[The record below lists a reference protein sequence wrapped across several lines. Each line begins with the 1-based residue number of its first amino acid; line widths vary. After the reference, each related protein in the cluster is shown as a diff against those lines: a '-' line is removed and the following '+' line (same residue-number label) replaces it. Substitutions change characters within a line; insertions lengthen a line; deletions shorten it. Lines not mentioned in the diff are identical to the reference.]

1 MRLALLGFG
10 MILGVQ
16 FTAPPVAVSA
26 DLATIQRRGYL
37 TVAVKD
43 NLQPLGFRDEAG
55 NLVGLEIDIARQLAQ
70 ALLGSPD
77 AVVLL
82 PVSNPDRLAAVL
94 EDRVDIAIAGISMT
108 PARMRLVSFSVPYYL
123 DGTALISRDAN
134 LRELRDV
141 RRAEIAVLDNS
152 DTIATVRYLL
162 PGTALV
168 GVKSYEQALEALES
182 GEADA
187 FAGDVTILTGWV
199 QEYPEYHLLPDLLSA
214 EPLAVVIPK
223 GTQYDDLRNSINRT
237 VNEWHQSGWLEERS
251 TYWGLP

>member
-16 FTAPPVAVSA
+16 FAAPPVAVSA
-26 DLATIQRRGYL
+26 DLATIQKRGYL

-43 NLQPLGFRDEAG
+43 NWRPLSFRDEAG
-55 NLVGLEIDIARQLAQ
+55 NLVGLEIDIAKQLATE
-70 ALLGSPD
+70 LLGDPN

-82 PVSNPDRLAAVL
+82 PVANTERLAAVL
-94 EDRVDIAIAGISMT
+94 EDRADVAIAGVSMT

-123 DGTALISRDAN
+123 DGTALISRSSN
-134 LRELRDV
+134 LRELKDV
-141 RRAEIAVLDNS
+141 RRGEIAVLENS

-162 PGTALV
+162 PGAALV
-168 GVKSYEQALEALES
+168 GVESYEQALESLEA
-182 GEADA
+182 GEVDA
-187 FAGDVTILTGWV
+187 FAGDVTVLGGWV
-199 QEYPEYHLLPDLLSA
+199 QEYPEYHLLPSLLSA

-223 GTQYDDLRNSINRT
+223 GTQYDDLRRSINSIL
-237 VNEWHQSGWLEERS
+237 NEWHQSGWLEERA